1 MVVGVLSHTHKCA
14 CVCKREMLTE
24 DWSGEK
30 HHLNYTS
37 MMYWLCFSVS
47 LSFFC
52 WGKTSFPQSW
62 CVGYQYGKGH
72 VALVTFLT
80 ERKLGGDPDLA
91 CLVAA
96 CLCPWP
102 FHFSHSGPLVWW
114 KIHLL
119 IYAYLLGQCACYRAY
134 LFFAEINC
142 IPAS

>member
-1 MVVGVLSHTHKCA
+1 
-14 CVCKREMLTE
+14 
-24 DWSGEK
+24 
-30 HHLNYTS
+30 

-96 CLCPWP
+96 YVFVLG
-102 FHFSHSGPLVWW
+102 HFTSAIQDH
-114 KIHLL
+114 
-119 IYAYLLGQCACYRAY
+119 
-134 LFFAEINC
+134 
-142 IPAS
+142 